1 MSGAKAPAPLAAVGG
16 LHRKAVF
23 SRRVLVLAERLARL
37 LPPGPRL
44 LDVGCGDG
52 SIARALAD
60 RRPDLAIEGYDV
72 LARPN
77 AAIPV
82 TRFDGTR
89 LPVPDGAADAVLL
102 VDVLHHAGNAV
113 LLLRECAR
121 VAPIVIV
128 KDHLADSRFQERIL
142 RFMDWFGNA
151 PHGVVLPYRYF
162 STVAWADAV
171 SRAGLRETLREEV
184 PGLYPFPFSILF
196 GGKLQFIAR
205 LQSSSDGGV
214 RGGPADSR
222 P

>member
-1 MSGAKAPAPLAAVGG
+1 MSGAKAPAPLAAVGAI
-16 LHRKAVF
+16 HQKAVF
-23 SRRVLVLAERLARL
+23 SRRVVVLAEQLARL

-52 SIARALAD
+52 SIARALLA
-60 RRPDLAIEGYDV
+60 RRPDLTIDGYDV

-82 TRFDGTR
+82 KRFDGTR

-102 VDVLHHAGNAV
+102 VDVLHHAENAV
-113 LLLRECAR
+113 ALLRECAR
-121 VAPIVIV
+121 AAPVVIV
-128 KDHLADSRFQERIL
+128 KDHLADSRFEEWIL

-162 STVAWADAV
+162 TTAAWGNTLSA
-171 SRAGLRETLREEV
+171 AGLRETLREEV

-205 LQSSSDGGV
+205 LQPSE
-214 RGGPADSR
+214 
-222 P
+222 